1 MTNRDQ
7 TIVFFDS
14 ECVLCNGTLQWILR
28 NEQYHTL
35 CFAPLNGE
43 TALEIIGE
51 IQQLPD
57 SIIVAQDGNIFC
69 KSEAIALILRHMGGI
84 WRYVGG
90 ALGLIP
96 FFISNSIYD
105 IIARNRHK
113 WFGKQSECL
122 LMKGTN
128 KHRFLK

>member
-43 TALEIIGE
+43 TAREIIGE
-51 IQQLPD
+51 IKQLPD

-69 KSEAIALILRHMGGI
+69 KSKAIALILRHMGGI